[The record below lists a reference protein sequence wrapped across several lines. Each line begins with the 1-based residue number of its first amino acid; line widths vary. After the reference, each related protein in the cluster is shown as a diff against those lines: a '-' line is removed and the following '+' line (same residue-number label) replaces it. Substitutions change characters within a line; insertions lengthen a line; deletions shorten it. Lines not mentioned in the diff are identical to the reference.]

1 MTTTYIRHKKD
12 MLFQSLN
19 SLKTVEHL
27 FSEIDLGLGN
37 KLRTIKDSSM
47 PEVLAASLGV
57 GTGSAISFAALY
69 LGGSVVGVS
78 SAGVASALTSAGA
91 IIGGGSSVGIFIIA
105 APFAILSFLGL
116 KVAFRSR
123 AKRLKAAKILCYKRA
138 LVRLAL
144 IKNANESETLDAER
158 KEYLRALY
166 ITLQAAII
174 DLKHDLGIV

>member
-1 MTTTYIRHKKD
+1 MTTYIRHKKD
-12 MLFQSLN
+12 MVFQSLN

-27 FSEIDLGLGN
+27 FSEIDAGLGN
-37 KLRTIKDSSM
+37 SSRTINNSSM

-57 GTGSAISFAALY
+57 GTGGAISFAALY

-78 SAGVASALTSAGA
+78 SAGVASALTAAGA
-91 IIGGGSSVGIFIIA
+91 IIGGGSSVGVFIIA

-116 KVAFRSR
+116 KFALRSR
-123 AKRLKAAKILCYKRA
+123 AKRLKTAKTLCYKRA

-144 IKNANESETLDAER
+144 IKDAISASGLEETR
-158 KEYLRALY
+158 KEYLRALS

-174 DLKHDLGIV
+174 DLKHDLGII